1 MRQGLRAG
9 IVAALGAPALVLGA
23 SYVGFG
29 SLIRQ
34 LGLGIE
40 IGLLSTLTAW
50 ALPGQVA
57 AIELHA
63 LGATLPSIFIAVA
76 LANARLLPMVV
87 TLWPLVHVEGRS
99 RWRLYAAAH
108 LVAITAWAMTMVR
121 APGLPRA
128 QRLSFFV
135 GFATTLWI
143 ASLLG
148 TALGYRLTADLPA
161 PVAIAL
167 VFINPIYFLL
177 LFFSPPASRSRWASL
192 ACGALLG
199 PICHAWSPGWGLLVA
214 GVLGGSV
221 AFALTRPA
229 AARGSR

>member
-1 MRQGLRAG
+1 MIQ
-9 IVAALGAPALVLGA
+9 ALGAPAIVLAA

-34 LGLGIE
+34 LGFGIE

-76 LANARLLPMVV
+76 LANARLLPMAV
-87 TLWPLVHVEGRS
+87 TMSPVVHVEGRAS
-99 RWRLYAAAH
+99 WRLYLAAH
-108 LVAITAWAMTMVR
+108 LVAITAWAMTMLR
-121 APGLPRA
+121 APAMPRA
-128 QRLSFFV
+128 ERLSFFV
-135 GFATTLWI
+135 GCATTLWL

-148 TALGYRLTADLPA
+148 TALGFRLTADLPQA
-161 PVAIAL
+161 AAVAL

-177 LFFSPPASRSRWASL
+177 LFFVPPGSRSRWAAL
-192 ACGALLG
+192 GFGAVLG
-199 PICHAWSPGWGLLVA
+199 PLCHAMSPGWGLLIA
-214 GVLGGSV
+214 GILGGSL
-221 AFALTRPA
+221 AFALTWR
-229 AARGSR
+229 RGQ